1 MSPSPLDQALERSER
16 ALLRIERSIQSSAGG
31 RGRDTHLRAR
41 VAEIVH
47 ELDDIIGAAG
57 AHR

>member
-1 MSPSPLDQALERSER
+1 MSLSPLELALERAER
-16 ALLRIERSIQSSAGG
+16 ALLRIERSVQSNTSG
-31 RGRDTHLRAR
+31 RGRDNQLRAR